1 MEKIIAYANSSVS
14 TLYGCIGYSVQDY
27 IMNKFP
33 KDFFK
38 FTTVSSEL
46 ASRNIRRNFRT
57 QNTNN
62 EMAKRQKP
70 CIIIQ
75 PTYSVMESDGALQGI
90 PLTTNFDDLQYRTD
104 ARYLFDVLKDYEN
117 GYCLKFKMN
126 RDRIEFDV
134 QLLFDTLH
142 QQLDTYKAIQNQMRW
157 ERSFAHRIALESVI
171 PKKLIAYMSKMAHM
185 DLEEHSEYIPIFLRK
200 LNSVS
205 GYPITYKL
213 RNASATD
220 EWFMYYLHDIIL
232 TFTDLAID
240 QGQRKNMTED
250 SFGITFRVTA
260 EFNMPAIYFVD
271 ALPDK
276 IVGLDLSIKTKEY
289 DSDNE
294 TIVPVF
300 SIENLFS
307 RYPNEKDGKQLYG
320 SSIFRTD
327 VSNSLVA
334 EDRIGLKGIL
344 DNEHIKVI
352 RAHKALGMKP
362 ETLVDIVILK
372 NREEQVYGEQYYIDW
387 NTLDIVIKKP
397 NNDATYRVVL
407 YFDYGVFNE
416 ILNNTEYHNYYDTDK
431 LTPSVITP
439 PEYKEPLRE
448 PIPDEEKTEP
458 YPDPDAA
465 EKDETSN
472 EEEKVIVVVPPKQQ
486 TGDMIPSE
494 KVVDLINNGA
504 TVAEIHN
511 AMQQE
516 RTHAED
522 PKVAL
527 VPKKPEI
534 IYSMEPTEQ
543 PTPPVGKKR
552 FTSTAK

>member
-1 MEKIIAYANSSVS
+1 MEKIIAYANSSAS

-33 KDFFK
+33 EDFFK

-70 CIIIQ
+70 SIIIQ
-75 PTYSVMESDGALQGI
+75 PTYSVMEMDGPMQGI

-104 ARYLFDVLKDYEN
+104 ARYLFDVFKNYED

-134 QLLFDTLH
+134 TLMFDTLH

-157 ERSFAHRIALESVI
+157 ERSFSHRIAIESII
-171 PKKLIAYMSKMAHM
+171 PKRLIAYMSKMSHM
-185 DLEEHSEYIPIFLRK
+185 DLEEHEEYIPIFLRK

-220 EWFMYYLHDIIL
+220 EWFMYYPHDIIL
-232 TFTDLAID
+232 TFTDLTID

-250 SFGITFRVTA
+250 NFSITFRVTA
-260 EFNMPAIYFVD
+260 EFNMPAVYFID
-271 ALPDK
+271 AIPDK
-276 IVGLDLSIKTKEY
+276 IVGLDLSIKTKDY
-289 DSDNE
+289 SSDGDSI
-294 TIVPVF
+294 TPIF

-327 VSNSLVA
+327 VANSLVA
-334 EDRIGLKGIL
+334 EDRISLKGVL
-344 DNEHIKVI
+344 DNNHIKVI
-352 RAHKALGMKP
+352 RAHRAWGMEP
-362 ETLVDIVILK
+362 ETLIDVVILK
-372 NREEQVYGEQYYIDW
+372 NRHEQVYGKDYYIDW
-387 NTLDIVIKKP
+387 NTLDLVIKNP
-397 NNDATYRVVL
+397 NNDTTYRIVI
-407 YFDYGVFNE
+407 YIDYSIFNE
-416 ILNNTEYHNYYDTDK
+416 IMSNTEYENYYDTTK
-431 LTPSVITP
+431 LVPSEIKP
-439 PEYKEPLRE
+439 PKVNAPMRE
-448 PIPDEEKTEP
+448 AIPDEEKPGPFESEEP
-458 YPDPDAA
+458 
-465 EKDETSN
+465 
-472 EEEKVIVVVPPKQQ
+472 EEVKEENVMVVVPPKQQ
-486 TGDMIPSE
+486 TADMVPTE
-494 KVVDLINNGA
+494 KVVDLINSGA

-511 AMQQE
+511 AMQQD
-516 RTHAED
+516 RVHGED

-527 VPKKPEI
+527 VKKKPEV
-534 IYSMEPTEQ
+534 IYSMDPVEKPSQ
-543 PTPPVGKKR
+543 PTGKKR